1 MNGFNRIAVIF
12 LFLFSLL
19 LSPILAISDLD
30 DTQHR
35 DPDNP
40 LICHPGK
47 PCYPKTF
54 IPTTT
59 FRSVEPDQ
67 IIPTGLHVRLNI
79 GTGGREAKL
88 IDPSEDAGHAVYV
101 EKDKKSESLPV
112 IPYSDL
118 AILPDQDVQ
127 DGESAI
133 TGGSTSN
140 HNNTTEDSSSPPVQH
155 IPPPEDKLKPNPH
168 LSASDWEIF
177 NTALATLQG
186 SHPANKNLPE
196 ALSTLSDLSH
206 EPEYGVKLVETA
218 LSNLITILVSE
229 SYPASVRSS
238 AAIALGNS
246 LQNNAVALSRVKRIW
261 ADRTSEVLFKPLVK
275 ALEKDWNKEK
285 ILGRRLMFAVSRVV
299 RVKDGKEE
307 FVALGGLQALEKLY
321 VDTVDLPLKGKI
333 ATFLQD
339 EFLDMEMVKMEGVA
353 NVKGGG
359 QQQKVLKEGKD
370 NLAGWCDILQED
382 LVKRGHE
389 AGDLD
394 SEVKVL
400 STLKALKERY
410 EDKCL
415 GKEGM
420 KAWLDGELERVK
432 KEEEEDADWIK
443 VPLQDVATSFFGVT
457 I

>member
-1 MNGFNRIAVIF
+1 MNGFNRIAV
-12 LFLFSLL
+12 LFLFFLSLL
-19 LSPILAISDLD
+19 LSPILATSDNI
-30 DTQHR
+30 
-35 DPDNP
+35 DPEQDPENP

-59 FRSVEPDQ
+59 FLPVESDQ
-67 IIPTGLHVRLNI
+67 LIPTGLHVRLNI

-88 IDPSEDAGHAVYV
+88 IDPTEDEGHAVYV
-101 EKDKKSESLPV
+101 DKDKKAESLPV

-118 AILPDQDVQ
+118 AILPDEDVH
-127 DGESAI
+127 DSAI
-133 TGGSTSN
+133 TGGSTT
-140 HNNTTEDSSSPPVQH
+140 NNNDTTEDSSSRAPVQH
-155 IPPPEDKLKPNPH
+155 IPPPEDKIKPNPH

-186 SHPANKNLPE
+186 SHPTNKHLPE

-218 LSNLITILVSE
+218 LSNLVTILVSE

-261 ADRTSEVLFKPLVK
+261 AERTSEVLFKPLVK
-275 ALEKDWNKEK
+275 ALENDWSKER

-339 EFLDMEMVKMEGVA
+339 EFLDLEMVKMEGVA
-353 NVKGGG
+353 NVKGGK
-359 QQQKVLKEGKD
+359 QQQVLKTGKKD
-370 NLAGWCDILQED
+370 DLTRWCGILQED
-382 LVKRGHE
+382 LVSRGHE

-410 EDKCL
+410 DDKCV
-415 GKEGM
+415 KMEGM
-420 KAWLDGELERVK
+420 KAWLDGELEKVN
-432 KEEEEDADWIK
+432 KEEEDTDWIK
-443 VPLQDVATSFFGVT
+443 VPLQDVDTSFFGVT
-457 I
+457 M